1 MMERKIQRQKKRK
14 IRKGKVPKA
23 LRFIKFLILYET
35 LDGARDTN
43 PVAVFLVTKN
53 HAKKSRSH

>member
-23 LRFIKFLILYET
+23 LRFIKFLIFNET
-35 LDGARDTN
+35 LDRARDTN
-43 PVAVFLVTKN
+43 QVATKN